1 MKKPPHWRFGTEK
14 KDGKLK
20 DHVKPGKSDVFIYY
34 SGHGALDPETKDGY
48 FVPVDCDPAY
58 VDVNGYS
65 LDLFYKKI
73 NSLEANA
80 KEITTDIDRT
90 ATSVE
95 QTLSQGNSIMVE
107 NRRNLLLLLQNMNET
122 SRNLKSLTGDL
133 KRNPGKLVR
142 KSDEIPPAP
151 DQVTTPGK
159 SNVRMNRLDKVSDN
173 WTMMI
178 KNCLPNLMG
187 VMVAMIFF
195 GCANVPA
202 PIDSHFNKG
211 VEHYDNQEHAKAIE
225 QYKLALRQNP
235 KNTFAL
241 YNLAVVYQDQGKND
255 QAENLYLDV
264 LKITEDTFSRINLA
278 GIHYDKGNQNEAF
291 QHLAIA
297 AETAGATLR
306 GFGLDANE
314 TGRVT
319 DIMAKSFSMSA
330 LDMSK
335 FSDNVYWYIFSSL
348 VDTTNIFSPSLL
360 NTRPWGSEVC
370 PPTVKKSTYV
380 AAAPKP

>member
-1 MKKPPHWRFGTEK
+1 
-14 KDGKLK
+14 
-20 DHVKPGKSDVFIYY
+20 
-34 SGHGALDPETKDGY
+34 
-48 FVPVDCDPAY
+48 
-58 VDVNGYS
+58 
-65 LDLFYKKI
+65 
-73 NSLEANA
+73 
-80 KEITTDIDRT
+80 
-90 ATSVE
+90 
-95 QTLSQGNSIMVE
+95 
-107 NRRNLLLLLQNMNET
+107 
-122 SRNLKSLTGDL
+122 
-133 KRNPGKLVR
+133 
-142 KSDEIPPAP
+142 
-151 DQVTTPGK
+151 
-159 SNVRMNRLDKVSDN
+159 
-173 WTMMI
+173 MMI

-297 AETAGATLR
+297 AEKNPDSAHPMSVLGEYKEREGKLAGAEQNYLKALNIDNR
-306 GFGLDANE
+306 HALSHYRLGRLHLKREKFSKGLEHLKQAIDLEGENPTYLEALGAE
-314 TGRVT
+314 YERLGDYLEAVSFYERVSVLEP
-319 DIMAKSFSMSA
+319 DRLEILVKLGDLYKKKEMFRESLSRYWSA
-330 LDMSK
+330 LSLKND
-335 FSDNVYWYIFSSL
+335 DPYIHRSVLEIYKILAKQETEQLKTLEGQSSFAR
-348 VDTTNIFSPSLL
+348 NP
-360 NTRPWGSEVC
+360 
-370 PPTVKKSTYV
+370 
-380 AAAPKP
+380 